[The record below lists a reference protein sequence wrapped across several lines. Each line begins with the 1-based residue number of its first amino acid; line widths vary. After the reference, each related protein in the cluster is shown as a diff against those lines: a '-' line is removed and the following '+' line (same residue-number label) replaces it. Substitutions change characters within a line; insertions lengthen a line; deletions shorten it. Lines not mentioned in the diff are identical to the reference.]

1 MREHPNRR
9 LSQRLTTLLH
19 LAILTAISQ
28 ILLPATAVVA
38 DGPAARAS
46 PPRSAVREGLA
57 TFYGAHF
64 QGKRMANGARFD
76 LHDPTTVASND
87 WPLGTHLRIRRVAG
101 GPWDRSL
108 SAAERRRYFGRSIEV
123 VVRDRGAFTHP
134 VDLSQAAFALLGRP
148 SEGVIRVQ
156 VEVLSGR

>member
-1 MREHPNRR
+1 M
-9 LSQRLTTLLH
+9 
-19 LAILTAISQ
+19 LTAFSQ
-28 ILLPATAVVA
+28 VLVPATAVVA
-38 DGPAARAS
+38 GGPAASATT
-46 PPRSAVREGLA
+46 PGRSGVREGLA

-76 LHDPTTVASND
+76 MRDPKTVASND

-108 SAAERRRYFGRSIEV
+108 TAAERRRYFGRSIEV
-123 VVRDRGAFTHP
+123 VVRDRGAFSHP
-134 VDLSQAAFALLGRP
+134 VDLSQAAFALIGRP

-156 VEVLSGR
+156 IEVVRKR